1 MATIKTIDDY
11 KADYNAA
18 RARGDATG
26 MQAANDGANKLRE
39 ETGQAKEYASA
50 DIAKIAAQGS
60 ATTPTPAATNTLTTQ
75 SQTSG
80 GVPSGYKGSA
90 TGVQGST
97 SDQQAD
103 IDKMNRNSIAY
114 YETSDPAERQRLHE
128 ENEALAAKLGSAV
141 VFDSGTGMWNGRAD
155 QPQSSGA
162 NYSSWIEDMNKAQ
175 REATLAALR
184 AAYEKNV
191 AGLDRAQSAIAPQYQ
206 SARNEAA
213 AQSELQKRNFAEYA
227 AANGLNS
234 GASGQAQLAFT
245 NALQGNLSNLAA
257 KEASTLADLELQ
269 RSQMETDYENAIAQ
283 AEAQGNYELAQQ
295 LYQEKVR
302 QDEAMRQQMQWQA
315 QIDLQN
321 QQFQFTKDQA
331 AIGNEQ
337 WNKQYETNNQ
347 QYNQEQAWQLAQ
359 YYAQNSG
366 DYSLFKAL
374 GLDDAQIQAMK
385 DYNNYLFSQAN
396 NSTTSSSGSGNNNQQ
411 KSYDPNQLFQAAYNS
426 GMGPS
431 YLMMNAS
438 KYGVPANQ
446 VEGLLANYQDWAA
459 GLNAPSSTDMSGI
472 NLDSVKK
479 SVRYYL
485 ESGSSGVA
493 FGVVNKV
500 WDKLTQ
506 AQKDELIKY
515 FDSLGYTLGEG

>member
-18 RARGDATG
+18 RARGDAAG

-60 ATTPTPAATNTLTTQ
+60 ATTPAPVATSTPTTQ
-75 SQTSG
+75 GQTSS
-80 GVPSGYKGSA
+80 GVPSGYQGSA
-90 TGVQGST
+90 TGVQGNS

-114 YETSDPAERQRLHE
+114 YETTDPAERQRLHE

-141 VFDSGTGMWNGRAD
+141 AFDSGTGMWSGRAD
-155 QPQSSGA
+155 QPQSSGT

-234 GASGQAQLAFT
+234 GAGGQAQLAFA

-315 QIDLQN
+315 QMDLQT
-321 QQFQFTKDQA
+321 QQFQFNKDQT

-337 WNKQYETNNQ
+337 WNRQQDTSDQ
-347 QYNQEQAWQLAQ
+347 QYNQQFALKMAQELAQ
-359 YYAQNSG
+359 YGNFEGYR
-366 DYSLFKAL
+366 AL
-374 GLDDAQIQAMK
+374 GYTDEQIQSMR
-385 DYNNYLFSQAN
+385 DYWNYIQQQA
-396 NSTTSSSGSGNNNQQ
+396 TSKSATSGG
-411 KSYDPNQLFQAAYNS
+411 
-426 GMGPS
+426 G
-431 YLMMNAS
+431 
-438 KYGVPANQ
+438 
-446 VEGLLANYQDWAA
+446 WAA
-459 GLNAPSSTDMSGI
+459 GLNAPSSTGMSDVNFNGLKQTVQAHIRNGDI
-472 NLDSVKK
+472 NKA
-479 SVRYYL
+479 L
-485 ESGSSGVA
+485 EVA
-493 FGVVNKV
+493 NST
-500 WDKLTQ
+500 WNALTQ
-506 AQKDELIKY
+506 DQRNQLITY
-515 FDSLGYTLGEG
+515 FSNLGYTLGEG